1 MKHRL
6 PKAESST
13 SRIGSKS
20 PMEQAELLI
29 DENKSDARPDAEPKR
44 SGPPP
49 LPVPVPPET
58 PVNEPPSAETGATVE
73 NDSYGFIV
81 DTPGAEAKPNG
92 DEAPVEIEPRRATP
106 PPLPAFSRI
115 DSPTPPPLP
124 LRMPPPLPFVS
135 EEKPVFAA
143 GGSLVAETPPA
154 SEVVPAIIDE
164 TPATAEPIPVI
175 AENTPTGPEPLPAVV
190 EEMPAMSDPS
200 SIENAPASLEPV
212 PGSVEILKLTKDT
225 TPITV
230 EEEVEAPEPADVPV
244 SPAPPPL
251 FTPKPILVAEAVA
264 ESNGQHAPYL
274 IQTQGLVKQYG
285 GRRVVNGV
293 DIHVRAGE
301 VVGLLGKNGAGKT
314 TTFYMIV
321 GLVPPTLGHVFMGDE
336 DVTHMPMYR
345 RARRGIGYLPQEESI
360 FRKLTVEEN
369 LLAILETLPM
379 TEDEREIRC
388 DELLKDFGLEH
399 VRENVAITLSGGEK
413 RRVTIAR
420 ALVTSPS
427 LLLLDEPFSGV
438 DPMAVH
444 DIQEIILHLKER
456 GLGVLITDH
465 NVRETLSVV
474 DRAYIIDEGRVLS
487 EGTREFLLN
496 DPIAREIYLG
506 HRFSM

>member
-6 PKAESST
+6 PKPRASKKKNSDTTKIDQPDLIEDGNAVPGTDPAVEIAAAIDKASSPTTEALLESDAKPSST
-13 SRIGSKS
+13 DENS
-20 PMEQAELLI
+20 PVVSEI
-29 DENKSDARPDAEPKR
+29 DEP
-44 SGPPP
+44 
-49 LPVPVPPET
+49 
-58 PVNEPPSAETGATVE
+58 
-73 NDSYGFIV
+73 
-81 DTPGAEAKPNG
+81 AKT
-92 DEAPVEIEPRRATP
+92 ESIQKKA
-106 PPLPAFSRI
+106 
-115 DSPTPPPLP
+115 
-124 LRMPPPLPFVS
+124 MPPPLP
-135 EEKPVFAA
+135 ERGTEH
-143 GGSLVAETPPA
+143 LVTPGF
-154 SEVVPAIIDE
+154 E
-164 TPATAEPIPVI
+164 
-175 AENTPTGPEPLPAVV
+175 
-190 EEMPAMSDPS
+190 
-200 SIENAPASLEPV
+200 
-212 PGSVEILKLTKDT
+212 
-225 TPITV
+225 
-230 EEEVEAPEPADVPV
+230 
-244 SPAPPPL
+244 
-251 FTPKPILVAEAVA
+251 
-264 ESNGQHAPYL
+264 HAPYL
-274 IQTQGLVKQYG
+274 IQTQGLVKEYG

-321 GLVPPTLGHVFMGDE
+321 GLVTPNIGHVYMGDE

-379 TEDEREIRC
+379 TEDERDARC
-388 DELLKDFGLEH
+388 DELLRDFGLEH

-420 ALVTSPS
+420 ALVTNPS

-487 EGTREFLLN
+487 EGSREFLLN

>member
-1 MKHRL
+1 
-6 PKAESST
+6 
-13 SRIGSKS
+13 
-20 PMEQAELLI
+20 
-29 DENKSDARPDAEPKR
+29 
-44 SGPPP
+44 
-49 LPVPVPPET
+49 
-58 PVNEPPSAETGATVE
+58 
-73 NDSYGFIV
+73 
-81 DTPGAEAKPNG
+81 
-92 DEAPVEIEPRRATP
+92 
-106 PPLPAFSRI
+106 
-115 DSPTPPPLP
+115 
-124 LRMPPPLPFVS
+124 MPPPLPDARRARTRRF
-135 EEKPVFAA
+135 
-143 GGSLVAETPPA
+143 
-154 SEVVPAIIDE
+154 
-164 TPATAEPIPVI
+164 
-175 AENTPTGPEPLPAVV
+175 
-190 EEMPAMSDPS
+190 
-200 SIENAPASLEPV
+200 
-212 PGSVEILKLTKDT
+212 
-225 TPITV
+225 
-230 EEEVEAPEPADVPV
+230 
-244 SPAPPPL
+244 
-251 FTPKPILVAEAVA
+251 
-264 ESNGQHAPYL
+264 L
-274 IQTQGLVKQYG
+274 IQTRGLVKQYG

-321 GLVPPTLGHVFMGDE
+321 GLVTPTEGHVFMGDE

-379 TEDEREIRC
+379 TEDERDARC

-420 ALVTSPS
+420 ALVTNPT

-444 DIQEIILHLKER
+444 DIQEIILQLKER

-487 EGTREFLLN
+487 EGSREFLLN
-496 DPIAREIYLG
+496 DPDRPRDLSRPPVQHVGAGARPETVG
-506 HRFSM
+506 